1 MALFGKSRDIS
12 LFRHINKELL
22 GDIITQQ
29 VAYYKFKLEE
39 TKTNIYGETPS
50 GKMLT
55 KPTLLNCL
63 IQRNNNTNSSDDFGP
78 TYSRTLQFSF
88 LRDDLVDAV
97 IIPEIG
103 DIVLYQE
110 DYYELE
116 SIVENQLFIGK
127 NPNYP
132 YTLNPLNENLDEFG
146 YSVSIN
152 CIGHYIPADKIAL
165 SKER

>member
-12 LFRHINKELL
+12 LFRHLNRELL

-29 VAYYKFKLEE
+29 VAYYKFKLNE
-39 TKTNIYGETPS
+39 TNTNIYGEAPS

-55 KPTLLNCL
+55 EPVLLNCL
-63 IQRNNNTNSSDDFGP
+63 IQRNDNTNSSDEFGP
-78 TYSRTLQFSF
+78 TYSRVLQFSF

-103 DIVLYQE
+103 DVVLYQE
-110 DYYELE
+110 DYYELD

-132 YTLNPLNENLDEFG
+132 YALNPLNEGLDEFG

-152 CIGHYIPADKIAL
+152 CVGHYIPADKISL